1 LSRTAQSLLK
11 SRNGRACFKPLE
23 SARIA
28 LMDTFKHL
36 LKNDQDWAEAILEN
50 DPVLKNS
57 ELLPR
62 MLP

>member
-28 LMDTFKHL
+28 LLDTLKHL
-36 LKNDQDWAEAILEN
+36 LKNNQDWAEAILKT
-50 DPVLKNS
+50 LS
-57 ELLPR
+57 
-62 MLP
+62 